1 MNLKGMRLT
10 IILATLALTLAI
22 LFGVKWLYQDQA
34 LDRPL
39 ARAVGAVSGVTETVI
54 AQRGDILQ
62 VRVKASDTPEIET
75 LVAGLW
81 RAIDAVE
88 GGRKVE
94 LLISDSRNPAL
105 QEVYYDFHFF
115 LQEAVATGFYS
126 ELPARLAEVAATDKV
141 ARARVYVAPD
151 YVYVQLHQG
160 DASLYEIVPRD
171 PGQSVPGAA
180 ETITRSV
187 VVRPWGG

>member
-1 MNLKGMRLT
+1 MRLT

-39 ARAVGAVSGVTETVI
+39 ARAVGAVPGVIETAI
-54 AQRGDILQ
+54 AQRGDSLQ
-62 VRVKASDTPEIET
+62 VRVKVSDTPEIET

-88 GGRKVE
+88 DDRKVE
-94 LLISDSRNPAL
+94 LLISDSRNPVL

-171 PGQSVPGAA
+171 PGQSVPGVA
-180 ETITRSV
+180 ETVTHSV

>member
-1 MNLKGMRLT
+1 LNLKGMRLT

-39 ARAVGAVSGVTETVI
+39 ARAVGAVPGVSETVI

-62 VRVKASDTPEIET
+62 VRVKVADTPEIET

-94 LLISDSRNPAL
+94 LLISDSRNPVL

-171 PGQSVPGAA
+171 SGQSVPGVA
-180 ETITRSV
+180 EAVTRSV

>member
-1 MNLKGMRLT
+1 MRLT
-10 IILATLALTLAI
+10 IILTTLALTLAI

-39 ARAVGAVSGVTETVI
+39 ARAVGAVPGVTETAI
-54 AQRGDILQ
+54 AQSGDSLQ
-62 VRVKASDTPEIET
+62 VRVKVADTPEIET

-94 LLISDSRNPAL
+94 LLISDSRNPVL

-115 LQEAVATGFYS
+115 LQEAVATGRYS
-126 ELPARLAEVAATDKV
+126 ELPARLAQVAATGKV

-171 PGQSVPGAA
+171 PGQSVPGVA
-180 ETITRSV
+180 ETVTRSV
-187 VVRPWGG
+187 IVRPWGG

>member
-39 ARAVGAVSGVTETVI
+39 ARAVGAVPGVTETVI

-62 VRVKASDTPEIET
+62 VRVKVSDTPEIET

-94 LLISDSRNPAL
+94 LLISDSRNPVL

-171 PGQSVPGAA
+171 SGQSVPGVA
-180 ETITRSV
+180 EAVTRSV